1 MAKKR
6 TSTSSIVPII
16 EPIFDDIENHLI
28 KYIAS
33 AKKSIKIAVA
43 WFTNEEIFSS
53 LLSTLK
59 RGVPVTLIT
68 LYDRINVDGGID
80 FQELVN
86 AGGELYLS
94 AYNNGIVHHKYCIID
109 GVYVLSGSYN
119 YTYYAEYINYENL
132 LTIKSESVASKY
144 AENFENVIQNAEKVK
159 DYVQFKMEHKICR
172 DTFAAARI
180 NTIDKHQKIS
190 NSDDALSLSEQ
201 ILDCDNNI
209 SFNDFVIYDPI
220 YKMWQKGYIIEKI
233 TYLNGELI
241 IRFVIRT
248 NGGCFICSQNT
259 SFGWKLESLT
269 DKKVYKASK
278 LTDITINNQVVI
290 KKAKARTIYYLEET
304 DSELSNIKNHPVDA
318 NGRMVDSTGKPYNVE
333 RIQIPKRYT
342 LKVNICFKIKELK
355 SSNYS
360 LYEGDSSCR
369 TLQNFWHALNINL
382 ILNREKCIED

>member
-53 LLSTLK
+53 LLSTLQ

-132 LTIKSESVASKY
+132 LTIKSEAVASKY
-144 AENFENVIQNAEKVK
+144 AENFENVVQNAEKVWFHSQ
-159 DYVQFKMEHKICR
+159 YTIAEKM
-172 DTFAAARI
+172 
-180 NTIDKHQKIS
+180 
-190 NSDDALSLSEQ
+190 
-201 ILDCDNNI
+201 
-209 SFNDFVIYDPI
+209 
-220 YKMWQKGYIIEKI
+220 
-233 TYLNGELI
+233 
-241 IRFVIRT
+241 
-248 NGGCFICSQNT
+248 T
-259 SFGWKLESLT
+259 SK
-269 DKKVYKASK
+269 
-278 LTDITINNQVVI
+278 
-290 KKAKARTIYYLEET
+290 
-304 DSELSNIKNHPVDA
+304 
-318 NGRMVDSTGKPYNVE
+318 
-333 RIQIPKRYT
+333 
-342 LKVNICFKIKELK
+342 
-355 SSNYS
+355 
-360 LYEGDSSCR
+360 
-369 TLQNFWHALNINL
+369 
-382 ILNREKCIED
+382 